1 VSQAE
6 RGELAPLARAGGGE
20 LPAVVVLCGGRGT
33 RLQEHG
39 REPVSVPE
47 LPKPL
52 VQIGGQPILW
62 HVVMLYAA
70 QGFRRFVLATG
81 HRGELIERFVAA
93 TAWPAGV
100 LVRCLDTGAET
111 NTGGR
116 VRLAGKLLEGDERIC
131 ATYADGLA
139 DVDLHAL
146 LAFHAAHGGLASV
159 TVVRPQLQFGVVE
172 ISSAGRVLAFREKP
186 RSEHWVN
193 GGFFCFARQALERIG
208 QDSVLEREPLQQLA
222 REGQLHAYRHEGFWR
237 CMDTYKDAVALRE
250 LWADGRAPWMLWASR
265 DAGQPDAESEPEPE
279 LQAAQPRSG
288 GPLVGELAASPPT
301 GAP

>member
-1 VSQAE
+1 MSQAE
-6 RGELAPLARAGGGE
+6 RGELPPPLRDDGGE
-20 LPAVVVLCGGRGT
+20 LPPVVVLCGGRGT

-39 REPVSVPE
+39 REPLGAAE

-52 VQIGGQPILW
+52 VEIGGRPILW

-81 HRGELIERFVAA
+81 YRGELVEQFARAA
-93 TAWPAGV
+93 AWPVGV
-100 LVRCLDTGAET
+100 DVRCLDTGAET

-116 VRLAGKLLEGDERIC
+116 VRLAGELLDGDARIC
-131 ATYADGLA
+131 ATYSDGLA

-172 ISSAGRVLAFREKP
+172 IGSAGRVLAFREKP
-186 RSEHWVN
+186 RSEHWIN
-193 GGFFCFARQALERIG
+193 GGFFCFERPALERIG
-208 QDSVLEREPLQQLA
+208 EDSVLEREPLQLLA
-222 REGQLHAYRHEGFWR
+222 REGQLHAYRHGGFWR

-250 LWADGRAPWMLWASR
+250 QWAEGRAPWMLRRGEDDGPREA
-265 DAGQPDAESEPEPE
+265 DPEAGAAERVSGE
-279 LQAAQPRSG
+279 L
-288 GPLVGELAASPPT
+288 LVGGLAARPPAS
-301 GAP
+301 AP